1 MTSRLD
7 VKKTYKLFIG
17 GAFPRSES
25 GRSYPIPNANSA
37 IAHPAQASR
46 KDLREAVMAAHEAA
60 SSWASATGYNRSQI
74 LYRIAEIMEGRRE
87 QFESEIVGLT
97 KVTRA
102 KAKAE
107 VDEAIDLWVWYAGWC
122 DKIDSLA
129 GSNNPING
137 PYYNFTSPEPV
148 GVVGIFAEEESAL
161 LGVVRT
167 LAPAL
172 AGGNSAV
179 LIASEK
185 YPLPAITL
193 AEVFATS
200 DVPKGVVNVLTG
212 IRTELAPWLASHM
225 EVDAMDIS
233 GIGSTPAAKK
243 LKSEL
248 RLQAVE
254 NLKRIAD
261 FGTHTSP
268 DRITALMEAKT
279 IWHPIGI

>member
-25 GRSYPIPNANSA
+25 GRSYPIPSA
-37 IAHPAQASR
+37 KNPIAHPAQASR
-46 KDLREAVMAAHEAA
+46 KDLREAVMAADEAT
-60 SSWASATGYNRSQI
+60 SSWAAASGYNRSQI
-74 LYRIAEIMEGRRE
+74 LYRIAEMMEGRRD
-87 QFESEIVGLT
+87 QFESEIMELT
-97 KVTRA
+97 KVARA
-102 KAKAE
+102 KAVTE
-107 VDEAIDLWVWYAGWC
+107 VSEAIDLWVWYAGWC
-122 DKIDSLA
+122 DKIDAIA

-148 GVVGIFAEEESAL
+148 GVVGVFAEEESAL
-161 LGVVRT
+161 LGLVRT

-172 AGGNSAV
+172 AGGNTTV

-200 DVPKGVVNVLTG
+200 DVPKGVINILTG
-212 IRTELAPWLASHM
+212 IRSELAPWLASHM
-225 EVDAMDIS
+225 EVDAIDIS

-248 RLQAVE
+248 RLLAVE
-254 NLKRIAD
+254 NLKRVAD
-261 FGTHTSP
+261 LGTDVAP
-268 DRITALMEAKT
+268 ERITALMEAKT
-279 IWHPIGI
+279 IWHPVGI